1 MIVIHSLLKY
11 ELLYFGLTL
20 EILHEQHGKG
30 VLGNIYIYIYNKNKN
45 KNKNKKKKGPKL
57 GGLVEN

>member
-1 MIVIHSLLKY
+1 MIAIHSLLKY

-30 VLGNIYIYIYNKNKN
+30 VLGNIYIYN

>member
-30 VLGNIYIYIYNKNKN
+30 VLGNIYIYITKIKIRRRRA
-45 KNKNKKKKGPKL
+45 L
-57 GGLVEN
+57 S